1 VKKFCAFLI
10 LLSVLFH
17 PSAYPQKIADATD
30 SLKDIA
36 IKDALKCIKMT
47 KDDLTFRND
56 YLDIDPFRLQKID
69 QLMRNPLEISL
80 FSEKL
85 GLTLEKDKTSLS
97 SLLEDGFKYIVS
109 RSRKT
114 DNGKELEFK
123 EEFRL
128 QSEDRLFIKKNLKKI
143 DKLPDK
149 LREAVSY
156 IYLGLLKADSSWHEA
171 FKELSFKELDS
182 LKSYFPVIILEDE
195 KDEFKSVEEL
205 DKQQK
210 YEEAL
215 TKGLIPLAEK
225 FKLEKAYPGNALL
238 CSAVQKAEES
248 LQEYLSSS
256 PKIKIDKND
265 ILLSLETSQGGIL
278 IGGFGSSVYKGSPG
292 IIIDLGGDDQY
303 NLTSSNHSTVILD
316 LGGNDTYKAEG
327 NYTLG
332 SGFFETGILIDRSG
346 DDAYIGRNFSLGSG
360 LFGVGIL
367 IDEEG
372 NDRYFGDTFVE
383 GAGGFGVGI
392 LSDVSGADQYNGA
405 LYAQGFGFVSGFGA
419 LVDSSGNDSYYAGG
433 KYKDILRYKDHYIS
447 LSQGFSYGIR
457 PIMSGGFGFLC
468 DFSGNDLYVTDIFG
482 QGSSYW
488 WGLGSLLDFS
498 GNDKYISYQYAQGAA
513 THMTLG
519 LLLDKSGDDDYIS
532 HGISQGCGHDL
543 ACGILEDRAGN
554 DNYLSFDLSQ
564 GAGSANGIGILIDY
578 SGDDSYLVT
587 LKSNTQGYGNPRRD
601 YGSIGLFLDL
611 SGRDKYLGNGEDST
625 WWTTPS
631 MWGAGIDGEYKEAG
645 SK

>member
-1 VKKFCAFLI
+1 MRKLVIFT
-10 LLSVLFH
+10 VLFLALFR
-17 PSAYPQKIADATD
+17 PTGFSQEFTNASD
-30 SLKDIA
+30 SLKDKA
-36 IKDALKCIKMT
+36 LNDALRCIKMT
-47 KDDLTFRND
+47 RMDLTFRND

-69 QLMRNPLEISL
+69 QLMRNPLEISF
-80 FSEKL
+80 FSEEM
-85 GLTLEKDKTSLS
+85 GLSLVRDKASPS
-97 SLLEDGFKYIVS
+97 GLLEDGFRYIVS
-109 RSRKT
+109 RSKKT
-114 DNGKELEFK
+114 DNGKEFEFK
-123 EEFRL
+123 DEFRL
-128 QSEDRLFIKKNLKKI
+128 QPEDRLFIKKNLKKI

-149 LREAVSY
+149 LREAVSHLY
-156 IYLGLLKADSSWHEA
+156 IGLLKADNSWQKA
-171 FKELSFKELDS
+171 VKELSSKELDS
-182 LKSYFPVIILEDE
+182 LKNYFPVIILEDE

-205 DKQQK
+205 DEQQK

-225 FKLEKAYPGNALL
+225 FKLEKAYPENVLL
-238 CSAVQKAEES
+238 CSAVEKAEES

-256 PKIKIDKND
+256 PKIKKDKND

-303 NLTSSNHSTVILD
+303 NLTSSNHSTITLD

-332 SGFFETGILIDRSG
+332 SGFFGTGILIDRSG
-346 DDAYIGRNFSLGSG
+346 DDTYIGRNFSLGSG
-360 LFGVGIL
+360 FFGVGIL

-392 LSDVSGADQYNGA
+392 LSDVSGTDQYNGA
-405 LYAQGFGFVSGFGA
+405 LNAQGFGFVSGFGA

-433 KYKDILRYKDHYIS
+433 NYKDILRYKDHYIS
-447 LSQGFSYGIR
+447 LSQGFAYGIR

-532 HGISQGCGHDL
+532 HGVSQGCGHDL
-543 ACGILEDRAGN
+543 ACGILEDQAGN

-564 GAGSANGIGILIDY
+564 GAGSANGFGILIDY
-578 SGDDSYLVT
+578 MGDDRYLVT